1 MSMFVRKLPAIIAA
15 AGLLVSLSA
24 CSGSPVAGGC
34 TPEYASGS
42 NSALVTANG
51 TLGSDPKATFPTPL
65 VATSTEVSVPIPGSG
80 RLVNHTD
87 TAVLQITVY
96 DGKSGT
102 GIVTTTGS
110 DSGLPQLA
118 LRGAPI
124 FGAMAQCSKVG
135 ARIAAV
141 GTALDVLG
149 EAILKNL
156 NTQFTSNGAPTLA
169 NSDTLVIIAD
179 VRAQYLGRANGADRA
194 PQPGLPSIVLAPNG
208 QPGFTFPAG
217 NAPSELKISML
228 KQGSG
233 TAVQKGDSVVINY
246 SGVEWAAKAAFDTTT
261 WDNKRPAIWLATG
274 LDEDPKGIIKGLAQA
289 LIGAKVGS
297 QILVVVPPSD
307 GYPAGSEPTGVTAGS
322 TLTYVVDVLG
332 IQGK

>member
-1 MSMFVRKLPAIIAA
+1 MRKLPAIIAA

-80 RLVNHTD
+80 RLVNHGD

-110 DSGLPQLA
+110 DNGLPQLA
-118 LRGAPI
+118 LRGANI

-135 ARIAAV
+135 ARVTAV
-141 GTALDVLG
+141 GRALDVLG
-149 EAILKNL
+149 EAILANL
-156 NTQFTSNGAPTLA
+156 NKQFTSKGGRALENT
-169 NSDTLVIIAD
+169 DTLVVVTDI
-179 VRAQYLGRANGADRA
+179 RAQYLGRANGADRS

-208 QPGFTFPAG
+208 QPGLTFPAG
-217 NAPSELKISML
+217 NAPSELKISTL

-233 TAVQKGDSVVINY
+233 TAVQKGDSAVVNY
-246 SGVEWAAKAAFDTTT
+246 SGVEWAATSPFDTTT
-261 WDNKRPAIWLATG
+261 WDNKQPAIWLASA
-274 LDEDPKGIIKGLAQA
+274 LDEDPKGIIRGLSQA

-332 IQGK
+332 VQGK